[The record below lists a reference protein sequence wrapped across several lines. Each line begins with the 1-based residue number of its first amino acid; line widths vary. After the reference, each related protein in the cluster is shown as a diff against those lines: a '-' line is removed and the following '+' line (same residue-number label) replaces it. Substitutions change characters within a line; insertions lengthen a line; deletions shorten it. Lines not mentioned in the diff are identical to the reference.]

1 MGKEVIIN
9 IAKDFSRM
17 PAGRY
22 AKDGPYSGENFREKL
37 LVPALKKEVIVRV
50 VLDGARGY
58 GSSFL
63 EEAFGGIIRGRV
75 LSLRDLNKKMTLVS
89 ESDPT
94 LITEINEYMQD
105 AAKEV
110 K

>member
-1 MGKEVIIN
+1 MEKELIIN

-22 AKDGPYSGENFREKL
+22 AKDGPYSGETFRERHL
-37 LVPALKKEVIVRV
+37 IPALREGASVRV
-50 VLDGARGY
+50 ILDGARGY

-63 EEAFGGIIRGRV
+63 EEAFGGIIRRKV
-75 LSLRDLNKKMTLVS
+75 CSLSELKRKLTFVS
-89 ESDPT
+89 DSDPS
-94 LITEINEYMQD
+94 LIAEIKEYMQD
-105 AAKEV
+105 AEKEV